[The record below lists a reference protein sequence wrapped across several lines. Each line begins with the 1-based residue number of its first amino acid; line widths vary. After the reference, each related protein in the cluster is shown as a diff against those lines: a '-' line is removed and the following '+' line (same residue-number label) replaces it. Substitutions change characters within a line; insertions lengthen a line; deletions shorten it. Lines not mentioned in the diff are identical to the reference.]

1 MEARFEWDDD
11 KDRANRHKHGIGFDE
26 ARTVF
31 YDKNGLLIADPDPS
45 YAEERFIFIGMSAKL
60 RILVVCHC
68 YREPDA
74 AIRIIPARKALRAER
89 FKYEEL
95 IP

>member
-1 MEARFEWDDD
+1 MEARFEWHDD
-11 KDRANRHKHGIGFDE
+11 KDRSNRHKHGIGFDE
-26 ARTVF
+26 AVSVF
-31 YDKNGLLIADPDPS
+31 DDKNGLLAPDPDPS
-45 YAEERFIFIGMSAKL
+45 YGEERFVFVGMSEKL

-74 AIRIIPARKALRAER
+74 AIRIISARKATRAER
-89 FKYEEL
+89 FKYEEM